1 MKSSVWIFTRPLSY
15 ATFTPLAMISNGK
28 DHLRHWGVLISD
40 MTLLD
45 ARAIL
50 LRNREFGGKDRT
62 ELGIM
67 YELSRDENYHNDLKI
82 TRPFEIAT
90 IRKEWGMVDF
100 QYVGETEMLHEVIK
114 YKGNF
119 RKTIWLF

>member
-15 ATFTPLAMISNGK
+15 TTFTPLAMISNGK
-28 DHLRHWGVLISD
+28 DHFRHWGVLISD

-50 LRNREFGGKDRT
+50 LRNGEFGGKDRT
-62 ELGIM
+62 ELGIL

-82 TRPFEIAT
+82 TQPFEIAT
-90 IRKEWGMVDF
+90 IRKEWWMVDF
-100 QYVGETEMLHEVIK
+100 QYVGETEMLHEVI
-114 YKGNF
+114 
-119 RKTIWLF
+119 